1 MAVNPSYAGTA
12 PGLFKILHIVF
23 GAIAIGCG
31 AHSYESEYFFERAFL
46 WSAVTF
52 FVISFFYLLAHL
64 GTESLIQSSA
74 NKGIDILYHVLAGL
88 LLIIGG
94 SLMIASVKRYD
105 RDHCNANPWNIE
117 CQERKP
123 AKLAGGSFSI
133 INGIFYLITVALIG
147 MQKREDPD
155 INWDTRIR
163 GYQAATAKERPA
175 STANEPR
182 E

>member
-1 MAVNPSYAGTA
+1 MAVNVKYIGTA
-12 PGLFKILHIVF
+12 PGFFKILHIVF

-31 AHSYESEYFFERAFL
+31 GSSYESEYWFERAFL
-46 WSAVTF
+46 WSAVVF

-64 GTESLIQSSA
+64 GAESVSMSPA
-74 NKGIDILYHVLAGL
+74 NKGIDIVYHVIAGL

-105 RDHCNANPWNIE
+105 KDHCNTNPWGIE
-117 CQERKP
+117 CQEKKP
-123 AKLAGGSFSI
+123 SKLAGGSFSI

-147 MQKREDPD
+147 MQKQEDPD

-163 GYQAATAKERPA
+163 GYQAATAKERTA